1 MDEQL
6 RVTDDVDEQDMP
18 DLELHFRG
26 SLGRRRIWIHRIDPS
41 FGEEALATSGSPLYA
56 LRGLSSAKKF
66 RRFTSYYLLGPICSG
81 PESSC
86 WKSGRLRMGSQTGS
100 IFNQAT
106 DVPRPGFERKR
117 GSLLRASLCAP
128 IRASICASP
137 IWKDGPSRASFSIE
151 IKSAAFLETRRASAL
166 RPRAR

>member
-1 MDEQL
+1 MLALLMDEQL

-81 PESSC
+81 PDSSC

-100 IFNQAT
+100 IF
-106 DVPRPGFERKR
+106 KR
-117 GSLLRASLCAP
+117 AMETSLPAGMESKCRSLLMASSGAP
-128 IRASICASP
+128 VRASICASP
-137 IWKDGPSRASFSIE
+137 SWKLGPARAS
-151 IKSAAFLETRRASAL
+151 
-166 RPRAR
+166 